1 MHAPTC
7 VCVVA
12 AGIVAVVV
20 VVTARLQHDLLQVEK
35 QIYDL
40 EGSYLEET
48 RETGNIF
55 TGWDEYLGL

>member
-1 MHAPTC
+1 MPT
-7 VCVVA
+7 VVLML
-12 AGIVAVVV
+12 VLL
-20 VVTARLQHDLLQVEK
+20 RLQHDLLQVEK

-48 RETGNIF
+48 RDTGNIF